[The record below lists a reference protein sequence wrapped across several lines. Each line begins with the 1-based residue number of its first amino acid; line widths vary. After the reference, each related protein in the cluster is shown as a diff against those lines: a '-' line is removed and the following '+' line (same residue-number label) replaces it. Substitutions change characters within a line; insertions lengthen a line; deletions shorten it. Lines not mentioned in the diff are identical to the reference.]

1 MCGGWDGYL
10 RSDFLLDHLT
20 VVIIQDTSSKY
31 LCFPNHLYRQSSI
44 FGLRLRPAWWTT
56 WKGKSNLEIWHHGT
70 RFSKCHHGT
79 RFSKCYHVTRFSKC
93 LQETK
98 NDRSIA
104 YHYLFFGIIIYG
116 NFGNH
121 MV

>member
-1 MCGGWDGYL
+1 MAQDSQNVIMAL
-10 RSDFLLDHLT
+10 DSQNVIMAQDFLN
-20 VVIIQDTSSKY
+20 VIMSQDSQNV
-31 LCFPNHLYRQSSI
+31 FQ
-44 FGLRLRPAWWTT
+44 G
-56 WKGKSNLEIWHHGT
+56 
-70 RFSKCHHGT
+70 
-79 RFSKCYHVTRFSKC
+79 
-93 LQETK
+93 TK